1 MGLKELYLEKKA
13 KIESEA
19 MAAIAKIEEKKADD
33 VLEIDSMVMSLEA
46 ELKAAEDKGFDLG
59 VAQAGIPAGD
69 KIYTEADL
77 QAEKELA
84 VKPFLEQV
92 ASLEVTV
99 AELQAEK
106 EKLPELIQAA
116 VDLKVV
122 EIVADFEA
130 AQVDDAAFLA
140 KYKKV

>member
-1 MGLKELYLEKKA
+1 MGLKDLLLEKKA
-13 KIESEA
+13 KVEA
-19 MAAIAKIEEKKADD
+19 VAAEEIAKIEAKKIAEIG
-33 VLEIDSMVMSLEA
+33 EIDSMMSNYDVDM
-46 ELKAAEDKGFDLG
+46 KASEDKGFDLG
-59 VAQAGIPAGD
+59 IAQAGVPAGD
-69 KIYTEADL
+69 KIYTEDDL
-77 QAEKELA
+77 QKEKELVVA
-84 VKPFLEQV
+84 PFLEKV
-92 ASLEVTV
+92 AALEVTV

>member
-1 MGLKELYLEKKA
+1 MGLKDLLLEKKA
-13 KIESEA
+13 KVEA
-19 MAAIAKIEEKKADD
+19 FAAEEIAKIEAKKIAEIG
-33 VLEIDSMVMSLEA
+33 EIDSMMSSYDVDM
-46 ELKAAEDKGFDLG
+46 KASEDKGFDLG
-59 VAQAGIPAGD
+59 IAQAGVPAGD
-69 KIYTEADL
+69 KIYTEEDL
-77 QAEKELA
+77 QKEKELVA
-84 VKPFLEQV
+84 APFLEKV
-92 ASLEVTV
+92 AALEVTV